1 MLIRTIIHAA
11 LAALLLAAP
20 AAAETIT
27 FQGKTFSPN
36 GYDLGT
42 PHASEAD
49 LKAFEAEA
57 KAQSA
62 KKKDDEEETL
72 VRPFTGSIKIIK
84 VLVNIGDTVVPEQP
98 LIEYSLPLSVV
109 ESELHRLSSYDLRML
124 DTQVERL
131 QISLD
136 KRNADYKEI
145 RMRAER
151 GLASDQ
157 EMTDARREIDLARMK
172 LEINRQL
179 YKAEKDQHQVFEEI
193 FASKFGKVNPKAQK
207 HLTFTGKIQ
216 APDAGV
222 VLAINPA
229 IMPGMEINKPTY
241 VMRIGPI
248 DPLIIR
254 ALVHESLVVKLRE
267 GDKAKVS
274 FDVLPGKTFEAV
286 MSRVGISSAQSD
298 PQFPSHYEVQLTLP
312 NPDKSLREGM
322 RGNVTVEVPDTPRS

>member
-1 MLIRTIIHAA
+1 MFIRTLIHAA

-49 LKAFEAEA
+49 IKAFEALVKE
-57 KAQSA
+57 QSA
-62 KKKDDEEETL
+62 KKDDEEQNL
-72 VRPFTGSIKIIK
+72 VRPFTGTIKILRIM
-84 VLVNIGDTVVPEQP
+84 VNIGDKVVPEQP

-124 DTQVERL
+124 ETQVERL
-131 QISLD
+131 QIALD

-145 RMRAER
+145 RMRSER
-151 GLASDQ
+151 GLASGQ
-157 EMTDARREIDLARMK
+157 EMIDSRREIELARMK
-172 LEINRQL
+172 LGMYQQL
-179 YKAEKDQHQVFEEI
+179 YKAEKDQHDVFQNI
-193 FASKFGKVNPKAQK
+193 FASKFGKVNPEARK

-216 APDAGV
+216 APDAGT
-222 VLAINPA
+222 VLTINPA
-229 IMPGMEINKPTY
+229 IIPGAEISKPTY

-248 DPLIIR
+248 DPLILR

-267 GDKAKVS
+267 GDKATVR

-298 PQFPSHYEVQLTLP
+298 PQYPSHYEVQLTLP
-312 NPDKSLREGM
+312 NPDNTLREGM
-322 RGNVTVEVPDTPRS
+322 RGNISVDVPDTPRS